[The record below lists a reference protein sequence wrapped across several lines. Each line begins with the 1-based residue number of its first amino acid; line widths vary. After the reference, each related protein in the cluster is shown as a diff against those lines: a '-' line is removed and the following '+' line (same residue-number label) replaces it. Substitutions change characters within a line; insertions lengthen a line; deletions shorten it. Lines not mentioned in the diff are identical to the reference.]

1 MKKNTTRREII
12 KLGIKTGLTLPLL
25 GSTLSSCL
33 PKSENN
39 AVDSEEK
46 KLNIL
51 ILGGT
56 SFLGPHQIAYALSRG
71 HSISTFTRGR
81 TVSTVHQELF
91 DQVEELIGDRKDN
104 LTALENRKWDAVID
118 NSGRDV
124 EWTKRSAAL
133 LKDAVDIYLYT
144 SSTGVYYPY
153 LQNGF
158 SEEAKVLLSE
168 PEGITDEDIKMEY
181 GYGVMK
187 SNSELV
193 AREQFGDDRTIVVR
207 PTYMVGPA
215 DQTDRFIHWPIRLS
229 RGGETLVP
237 GKVDDPVQYVDVRDV
252 AEWMI
257 RLIEQKKTGTYNAV
271 GPRQN
276 QTMNGFVEEASQAFD
291 VTSSFIK
298 IDDYEFLKENN
309 IPYLIP
315 WIMPVGDN
323 LGSAT
328 ISNKKAIENGLTFR
342 SLKDTMNDT
351 HQWWYSNAISDKERD
366 DYEKNP
372 DSVLMREKSILQV
385 WQNRS

>member
-25 GSTLSSCL
+25 GSALSSCL

-39 AVDSEEK
+39 AGDSQEK

-271 GPRQN
+271 GPQQN

-298 IDDYEFLKENN
+298 IDDYEFWKENN

-328 ISNKKAIENGLTFR
+328 ISNKNAIENGLTFR